1 MLMEFRKY
9 FYSCGVKKSMVIN
22 IDEQFL
28 EQKLPIILL
37 CHGHSRHKND
47 GLDVLS
53 DHLVQSG
60 FCTARFDFRGCSS
73 LDPDRYELYCAT
85 QWPEDLLSAVSYIST
100 LPCVDKNRI
109 GVAGISMGASTAVY
123 VSGIDTRIKSTVSMS
138 GIGNCYEWMKGV
150 WSRNEGDFQYFLKIL
165 EKDEEITAATGKSQ
179 LIHTLEM
186 YHSSE
191 EEKKNLQLDSFL
203 NNDINAFVSLS
214 SLRNMMSYRPIEKC
228 GSIHH
233 PIFFAHG
240 EKDELVPAEESMQMY
255 QAAAS
260 SIKKIKIYEG
270 IDHNIPMDPNR
281 QIVFEDISK
290 WFQETL

>member
-1 MLMEFRKY
+1 MEYSNF
-9 FYSCGVKKSMVIN
+9 FYSCGVKKSIVIN
-22 IDEQFL
+22 VNEQSVD
-28 EQKLPIILL
+28 QKHPIILL

-47 GLDVLS
+47 GLDILS
-53 DHLVQSG
+53 ETLVEHG

-85 QWPEDLLSAVSYIST
+85 QWPEDLENAISYVSTI
-100 LPCVDKNRI
+100 PCVDKNRI

-123 VSGIDTRIKSTVSMS
+123 VSGIDSRIKSTVSMA

-150 WSRNEGDFQYFLKIL
+150 WSRNEGDFPYFLRIL
-165 EKDEEITAATGKSQ
+165 EKDKEISAATGKSR

-203 NNDINAFVSLS
+203 NNDINAFVSLA

-228 GSIHH
+228 SSIHH

-240 EKDELVPAEESMQMY
+240 EKDELVPFDESLQMY
-255 QAAAS
+255 QAAS
-260 SIKKIKIYEG
+260 SAVKKIKSYEG
-270 IDHNIPMDPNR
+270 IEHNIPMDPNR
-281 QIVFEDISK
+281 QIVFDDISK
-290 WFQETL
+290 WFLETL